1 MHALTD
7 AILAHLQLADTE
19 PSPPITEIA
28 STKRLSVFL
37 LFLSCPMVVTLNSID
52 EFRFL
57 ELATSTDN

>member
-28 STKRLSVFL
+28 SMKQLSVFL
-37 LFLSCPMVVTLNSID
+37 LFLSYPMVVTLNSID

-57 ELATSTDN
+57 ELSYLHR

>member
-28 STKRLSVFL
+28 SKAIIHFSPIS
-37 LFLSCPMVVTLNSID
+37 FLSNGCHSQLNWRVPIPG
-52 EFRFL
+52 
-57 ELATSTDN
+57 T